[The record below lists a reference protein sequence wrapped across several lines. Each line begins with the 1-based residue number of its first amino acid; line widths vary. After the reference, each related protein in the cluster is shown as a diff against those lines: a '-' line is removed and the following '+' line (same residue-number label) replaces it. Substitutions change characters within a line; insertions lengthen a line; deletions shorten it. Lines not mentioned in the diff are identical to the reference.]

1 MIFNKEETKNILN
14 MLKSPDKE
22 NAIIAFESLNNVDTK
37 NYIGE
42 LILLYK
48 FGNAIAEDWEINCSK
63 CANELKKVI
72 LNEDAALSSG
82 QCLSYMTN
90 NNASIQSL
98 ELFIELFTESM
109 VEFLGQMGF
118 PSDKFEINIK
128 LKDGQGTE
136 S

>member
-14 MLKSPDKE
+14 MLRSSDKE
-22 NAIIAFESLNNVDTK
+22 NAIMAFESLKNVDIK
-37 NYIGE
+37 KYIGE

-48 FGNAIAEDWEINCSK
+48 FGSATAEDWETNCSK
-63 CANELKKVI
+63 CAKELKVVLKG
-72 LNEDAALSSG
+72 DAVLSSG
-82 QCLSYMTN
+82 ACISYMTS

-128 LKDGQGTE
+128 LKDGQSTE

>member
-1 MIFNKEETKNILN
+1 MIFNKEETKNLLN
-14 MLKSPDKE
+14 MLRSPDKE
-22 NAIIAFESLNNVDTK
+22 NAVIAFESLKNVDTK
-37 NYIGE
+37 KYIGE

-48 FGNAIAEDWEINCSK
+48 FGGATAEDWETNCSK
-63 CANELKKVI
+63 CAKKLKVVLKG
-72 LNEDAALSSG
+72 DAVLSSG
-82 QCLSYMTN
+82 SCLSYMTS

-109 VEFLGQMGF
+109 VGFLGQMGF

>member
-14 MLKSPDKE
+14 MLRSPDIE
-22 NAIIAFESLNNVDTK
+22 NAVMAFESLKNVDTK

-48 FGNAIAEDWEINCSK
+48 FGNPTAEDWETNCPK
-63 CANELKKVI
+63 CAKKLKVI
-72 LNEDAALSSG
+72 LKGDAILSSG
-82 QCLSYMTN
+82 SCLSYMTS

-109 VEFLGQMGF
+109 VGFLAQMGF

>member
-1 MIFNKEETKNILN
+1 MIFNKEETKNLLN
-14 MLKSPDKE
+14 MLRSPDKE
-22 NAIIAFESLNNVDTK
+22 NAVIAFESLKNVDTK
-37 NYIGE
+37 KYIGE

-48 FGNAIAEDWEINCSK
+48 FGSATAEDWETNCSK
-63 CANELKKVI
+63 CAKELKVI
-72 LNEDAALSSG
+72 LKGDAVLSSG
-82 QCLSYMTN
+82 SCISYMTS

-109 VEFLGQMGF
+109 VKFLEQMGF

-128 LKDGQGTE
+128 LKDGQSTK